1 MKNNYS
7 IIFILM
13 FSLFTSACN
22 KDLNKVT
29 STVIDKMIVN
39 KTWHLDY
46 SIIGTNTQS
55 FVGQTSYSITYYKDG
70 TTKDSDGLSGTYT
83 ISNNNNGQYQIQVK
97 GTSVNGNAL
106 NYTHIIES
114 VSDLTMVQSFIIT
127 GQTSK
132 TSLYF
137 SSK

>member
-1 MKNNYS
+1 MKKNYS
-7 IIFILM
+7 GLLILIL
-13 FSLFTSACN
+13 FVFTSACN

-29 STVIDKMIVN
+29 STVIDQMIVN

-46 SIIGTNTQS
+46 SITGNNTQS
-55 FVGQTSYSITYYKDG
+55 FLGQSTYSITYYKDG
-70 TTKDSDGLSGTYT
+70 TIKDSDGLSGTYT
-83 ISNNNNGQYQIQVK
+83 ISNNNNGQFQIQVN

-114 VSDLTMVQSFIIT
+114 VSDITMVQSFILS
-127 GQTSK
+127 GQSTK

-137 SSK
+137 TSK

>member
-1 MKNNYS
+1 MKKNYS

-13 FSLFTSACN
+13 LSLFTSACN
-22 KDLNKVT
+22 KDLNQVT

-39 KTWHLDY
+39 KTWYLDY
-46 SIIGTNTQS
+46 SIIGSKTQS
-55 FVGQTSYSITYYKDG
+55 FVGQTSYSVTYFKDG

-83 ISNNNNGQYQIQVK
+83 ISNNDNGQYQIQVQ
-97 GTSVNGNAL
+97 GTSINGNAV

-114 VSDLTMVQSFIIT
+114 VSDLTMIQSFIST
-127 GQTSK
+127 GQSAK

>member
-1 MKNNYS
+1 
-7 IIFILM
+7 
-13 FSLFTSACN
+13 
-22 KDLNKVT
+22 
-29 STVIDKMIVN
+29 
-39 KTWHLDY
+39 
-46 SIIGTNTQS
+46 
-55 FVGQTSYSITYYKDG
+55 VGQASYSITYFKDG

-114 VSDLTMVQSFIIT
+114 VSDITMVQSFILT
-127 GQTSK
+127 GQSAK

>member
-7 IIFILM
+7 IIFLLM
-13 FSLFTSACN
+13 LSLFTSACK
-22 KDLNKVT
+22 KDLNQVT
-29 STVIDKMIVN
+29 STVIDQMIVN

-46 SIIGTNTQS
+46 SIIGTKTQS
-55 FVGQTSYSITYYKDG
+55 FVGQTSYSITYFKDG

-83 ISNNNNGQYQIQVK
+83 ISNNNNGKYQIQVK

-114 VSDLTMVQSFIIT
+114 VSDITMVQSFILT
-127 GQTSK
+127 GQSTK
-132 TSLYF
+132 TALYF

>member
-1 MKNNYS
+1 MKNKYS
-7 IIFILM
+7 IIFLLM
-13 FSLFTSACN
+13 LSLFTSACK
-22 KDLNKVT
+22 KDLNQVT
-29 STVIDKMIVN
+29 STVIDQMIIN

-55 FVGQTSYSITYYKDG
+55 FVGQASYSITYFKDG

-114 VSDLTMVQSFIIT
+114 VSDITMVQSFILT
-127 GQTSK
+127 GQSAK